1 MMGDHASHVKVDFG
15 TLKTNVPLADVLAK
29 YGVPYKQPNKE
40 YVRADCPLPSHTSKE
55 SKGSFAVNLSKNI
68 WCCKSTSCN
77 QVAKKKGGD
86 VLDFVA
92 LMEGA
97 PVLTAAKKLIEWF
110 PSATLQERE
119 AKKPVPNNCQPIGGT
134 DKTDGPH
141 TDPQVSATDNPSENR
156 PLGFELK
163 GITYHAYLE
172 ARAISKD
179 LAERFGVG
187 LFPGKGSMSGR
198 IVFPLRN
205 EKGDLVGYAGR
216 AIDSSEPKYRLPAGF
231 HKSLVLYNRFAV
243 KGEAVTIVEGFFA
256 CLKVAAAGFPCVALM
271 GATLS
276 EAQEKLL
283 NFKYITL
290 LLDPDDAGSKAAAEI
305 APRLARGH
313 YVRIVF
319 PSKMPDEMSAEE
331 IKDTLRM
338 NGLCAI

>member
-1 MMGDHASHVKVDFG
+1 MGDHVKVDFG
-15 TLKTNVPLADVLAK
+15 TLKANVLIGAVLEK
-29 YGVPYKQPNKE
+29 YGVKYKQPNTE
-40 YVRADCPLPSHTSKE
+40 YLRADCPLPSHTSKE
-55 SKGSFAVNLSKNI
+55 SKGSFAVNLQRNI

-110 PSATLQERE
+110 PSTSSATLQERE

-141 TDPQVSATDNPSENR
+141 TDPPVSATDNPSENR

-172 ARAISKD
+172 ARGISKD

-187 LFPGKGSMSGR
+187 FFPGKGSMSGR

-205 EKGDLVGYAGR
+205 EKGELVGYAGR

-231 HKSLVLYNRFAV
+231 HKSLVLYNRHAV
-243 KGEAVTIVEGFFA
+243 KGDAVTIVEGFIS
-256 CLKVAAAGFPCVALM
+256 CMKVSAAGFPCVALM
-271 GATLS
+271 GSTLS

-290 LLDPDDAGSKAAAEI
+290 LLDPDDAGSTAAAEI
-305 APRLARGH
+305 TPRLARGH
-313 YVRIVF
+313 YVRIVA
-319 PSKMPDEMSAEE
+319 PHKMPDEMTAEE
-331 IKDTLRM
+331 IKATLRV